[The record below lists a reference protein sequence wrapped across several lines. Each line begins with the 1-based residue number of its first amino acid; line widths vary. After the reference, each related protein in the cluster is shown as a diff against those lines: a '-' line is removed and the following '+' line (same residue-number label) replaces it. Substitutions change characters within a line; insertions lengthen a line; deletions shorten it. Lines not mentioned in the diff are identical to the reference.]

1 MESDP
6 SPASDGRSA
15 AAVRDRLEQLGQ
27 LSAELLHDLADVA
40 YALEQRSRMAMAEA
54 RRGRPALAELERTV
68 EASAELGAMLRDTID
83 TLRGSALSPEVEW
96 DPHAVVERA
105 VRRFVPVSGPAEVRL
120 VCDLPPGTRM
130 GGRESFLS
138 RLTTHLLL
146 GAARRS
152 RGRVLVEL
160 IVDPA
165 ARSEAGILL
174 SVCDDGAAGE
184 EGVPA
189 PHPRPSPSDGWR
201 PGIVSWLVAQ
211 LGGEVRS
218 RPPRAPG
225 GSGLEI
231 RLPARVP

>member
-1 MESDP
+1 MVPDP
-6 SPASDGRSA
+6 IPAGDGGSG

-40 YALEQRSRMAMAEA
+40 YALEQRSRLAMAEA
-54 RRGRPALAELERTV
+54 RRGRPPLAELERTV

-83 TLRGSALSPEVEW
+83 TLRGAAVSPEVAW
-96 DPHAVVERA
+96 DPRATVERA
-105 VRRFVPVSGPAEVRL
+105 VRRFVSVSGPAEVRM

-152 RGRVLVEL
+152 RGNVLVEL
-160 IVDPA
+160 IVDPED
-165 ARSEAGILL
+165 EAGTGVLL
-174 SVCDDGAAGE
+174 SVCDDGAVGE
-184 EGVPA
+184 GGVPA
-189 PHPRPSPSDGWR
+189 PHPRPSASDGWR

-211 LGGEVRS
+211 LGGEVRM
-218 RPPRAPG
+218 RPQRAPG

-231 RLPARVP
+231 RLPAHVP